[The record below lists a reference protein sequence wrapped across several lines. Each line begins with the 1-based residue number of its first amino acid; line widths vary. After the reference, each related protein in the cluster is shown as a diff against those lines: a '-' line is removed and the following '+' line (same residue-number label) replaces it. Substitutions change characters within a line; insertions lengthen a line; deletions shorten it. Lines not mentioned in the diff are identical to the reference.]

1 MGNFSA
7 DDILLNGGTVAEIIP
22 VPDTY
27 EYFVW
32 VQVTSGT
39 ASLHIAINP
48 GAPLLGLLKNPAHGV
63 AQSQA
68 KLSSVMTT
76 QLADMSLHSDHT
88 EDTLDTTMRC

>member
-7 DDILLNGGTVAEIIP
+7 DDILLNGGTVTEIIP

-48 GAPLLGLLKNPAHGV
+48 GAPLLGSAAHLKSPARDIPEHVPG
-63 AQSQA
+63 
-68 KLSSVMTT
+68 
-76 QLADMSLHSDHT
+76 SLRDVYP
-88 EDTLDTTMRC
+88 L